1 MNPVLFLTL
10 RYLLSVRGST
20 LLISLISL
28 FGVFLGVSAIIL
40 TLGVFTGFQ
49 DTLKEKILST
59 TPHVIISN
67 VGDTSLSNLR
77 IKIQHLKEVKTAIP
91 FTLYS
96 AIMTKGENVQ
106 PVTVKAVDFYDPEF
120 VETIG
125 RYMEEGDIK
134 DLIVGKGISEVL
146 DLKVGSLAVLVS
158 PMGIRTPTGF
168 VPKTREVSIGGI
180 FYTGTYDKDF
190 VVVYMDRKEAKRF
203 FKRGFKFEGIEVYL
217 KNPYLA
223 QEVKEKIKGLL
234 GEELVVIR
242 SWIDLNK
249 PLFNALQLEKLAL
262 FLILLLMV
270 LVGSFNITSLLFV
283 KTKEKMRDI
292 AVLKTFGMRT
302 SDVQKIFVGVG
313 MSIGFVGALL
323 GIGMSYLVGFI
334 INEYRLIRVPEE
346 VYMMSH
352 IPVHIEL
359 WDVVATFVGTMILS
373 FLSSLIPAR
382 RASREKV
389 VRVLRNE

>member
-10 RYLLSVRGST
+10 RYLVSVRGST

-67 VGDTSLSNLR
+67 VGDKSLSNLR
-77 IKIQHLKEVKTAIP
+77 IKIQHLREVSTTIP

-106 PVTVKAVDFYDPEF
+106 PVTVKAVDFYDREF
-120 VETIG
+120 LKTIKKHLK
-125 RYMEEGDIK
+125 EGGVR
-134 DLIVGKGISEVL
+134 DLIIGKGVSEVL
-146 DLKVGSLAVLVS
+146 DLKVGSSAILVS

-168 VPKTREVSIGGI
+168 VPKTKEVAVGGI

-190 VVVYMDRKEAKRF
+190 VVVYMDRKEARRF

-234 GEELVVIR
+234 SDELVIIR

-302 SDVQKIFVGVG
+302 SEVQKIFVGVG
-313 MSIGFVGALL
+313 MSIGVVGALL
-323 GIGMSYLVGFI
+323 GIGVSYLLGFI

-346 VYMMSH
+346 VYMMSY

-359 WDVVATFVGTMILS
+359 RDVVATFVGTMILS